1 MINGVGGGGGSGDG
15 DGVVAGGGVDVL
27 DVIDY
32 PPPSSG
38 HPASIHPSSG
48 PPAEAIVDL
57 SYVPQHPLPPEIG
70 ALPRDDTV
78 CKFCGVSYL
87 ILNEIKKLEE
97 KLKSALKE
105 IERLEGA
112 EEKKEEEERKRRLAE
127 EVSCGWEC
135 RR

>member
-1 MINGVGGGGGSGDG
+1 MISGVGNAGGSGGVDG
-15 DGVVAGGGVDVL
+15 GVAGGDVL

-32 PPPSSG
+32 RPPSSG

-48 PPAEAIVDL
+48 QPAEAIDDL

-70 ALPRDDTV
+70 ALSRDDTV

-97 KLKSALKE
+97 KLKAALKN

-112 EEKKEEEERKRRLAE
+112 EEKKEEEERKRHLAE
-127 EVSCGWEC
+127 EVSSGWEC
-135 RR
+135 RL